1 MGDFDQNFTHPD
13 DAFQEADVSGG
24 HIVHIRVQQR
34 NGRKNW
40 TIVEGLPVK
49 MLGYPVN
56 FDKIL
61 KALKKSFKTNGA
73 IQGSTEGSS
82 VIQLQG
88 DFRRETRDWMVANG
102 LAEEKGVVVHG
113 T

>member
-1 MGDFDQNFTHPD
+1 MRSKRRTCPPATSCISECSSVTG
-13 DAFQEADVSGG
+13 E
-24 HIVHIRVQQR
+24 
-34 NGRKNW
+34 KNW
-40 TIVEGLPVK
+40 TIVEGLPAK

-56 FDKIL
+56 FEKIL